1 MKKTLVALAALASVS
16 AYAQVT
22 ISGGFDAGLRMSDL
36 KGSKVN
42 QVVGNNSYTSNITFA
57 GTEDLGGGSSANFRY
72 EIDPVATLTAG
83 APSGTPSS
91 VDTSNV
97 SNVGNGYSF
106 VGLKSASAGEIQFGT
121 INTAT
126 LDANGIGQPFG
137 TAVGSGYK
145 VAAIAATRYQQTLA
159 YFTPT
164 MNGFSGRYTYGFKDD
179 KQNNGAATGVSGT
192 TTSMPL
198 NGRDEISEYS
208 LKYSQGPVNLIYAN
222 LTTKSYS
229 AAGGNGTAAAS
240 CTTTQPAALAT
251 TTAPSAM
258 IDGGIGNGCS
268 DGVAYKV
275 ATMAGNYTVGNL
287 TGYLWTQTQKADGQT
302 GANGTATTSSAA
314 LATVNRKA
322 TGLALKYQVDGALSV
337 QFGTR
342 TITRN
347 ASESYNSTWTNGNVA
362 SAGIGKSTTVAA
374 VGVDYML
381 SKRTAV
387 YLRHEAI
394 KDDAILS
401 NTRGSGVGS
410 GYTAADQ
417 GTGKITNSAIG
428 VRHTF

>member
-16 AYAQVT
+16 AFAQVT

-36 KGSKVN
+36 KGAKVN
-42 QVVGNNSYTSNITFA
+42 QVVGNNSYTSNITFS

-83 APSGTPSS
+83 SPNGTPASA
-91 VDTSNV
+91 DNSNV

-137 TAVGSGYK
+137 TAIGSGYK

-159 YFTPT
+159 YFTPS

-179 KQNNGAATGVSGT
+179 KQNNGAASGVSGT
-192 TTSMPL
+192 TGSMPL
-198 NGRDEISEYS
+198 SGRDEIAEFS

-229 AAGGNGTAAAS
+229 ILGGNGTTANTCATAPP
-240 CTTTQPAALAT
+240 TALAS
-251 TTAPSAM
+251 TATVSSM
-258 IDGGIGNGCS
+258 IDGGVGNACS

-302 GANGTATTSSAA
+302 GANAAATSSSAA
-314 LATVNRKA
+314 LSAVNRKA
-322 TGLALKYQVDGALSV
+322 SGLALKYQVDGNLSV
-337 QFGTR
+337 QVGTR
-342 TITRN
+342 SITRN
-347 ASESYNSTWTNGNVA
+347 ASEAYNSSWGTGNVA
-362 SAGIGKSTTVAA
+362 SGGIGKTSTISA
-374 VGVDYML
+374 VGLDYLL

-401 NTRGSGVGS
+401 NTQGAALGS
-410 GYTAADQ
+410 GYTTGT

>member
-16 AYAQVT
+16 AFAQVT
-22 ISGGFDAGLRMSDL
+22 ITGGFDAGLRMSDL
-36 KGSKVN
+36 KGAKVN
-42 QVVGNNSYTSNITFA
+42 QVVGNNSYTSNVTFS

-83 APSGTPSS
+83 APNGTPASA
-91 VDTSNV
+91 DNSNV
-97 SNVGNGYSF
+97 GNVGNGYSF
-106 VGLKSASAGEIQFGT
+106 VGLKSASAGEIQFGA

-126 LDANGIGQPFG
+126 LDANGVGQPFG

-145 VAAIAATRYQQTLA
+145 TVAIAATRYQQTLA
-159 YFTPT
+159 YFTPN

-179 KQNNGAATGVSGT
+179 KQNNGSSSSTSVSG
-192 TTSMPL
+192 SMPF
-198 NGRDEISEYS
+198 NGRDEIAEFG
-208 LKYSQGPVNLIYAN
+208 LKYSQGPLNLVYAN

-229 AAGGNGTAAAS
+229 AAGAVTSTA
-240 CTTTQPAALAT
+240 CNVTQPAALAST
-251 TTAPSAM
+251 AAPSAM
-258 IDGGIGNGCS
+258 VDGGLGNTCA

-302 GANGTATTSSAA
+302 GANPVATTSAAPLSA
-314 LATVNRKA
+314 VNRKA
-322 TGLALKYQVDGALSV
+322 SGLALKYQVDGALSV

-342 TITRN
+342 SITRN
-347 ASESYNSTWTNGNVA
+347 ASESYNSTFATNPA
-362 SAGIGKSTTVAA
+362 SAGIGKSTNVSA
-374 VGVDYML
+374 VGLDYML

-387 YLRHEAI
+387 YLRHETI
-394 KDDAILS
+394 KDDAILAS
-401 NTRGSGVGS
+401 SRGSAAGS

>member
-16 AYAQVT
+16 AFAQVT

-36 KGSKVN
+36 KGAKVN

-83 APSGTPSS
+83 APNGTPASA
-91 VDTSNV
+91 DNSNV

-106 VGLKSASAGEIQFGT
+106 VGLKSASAGEIQFGS

-126 LDANGIGQPFG
+126 LAANGIGQPFG
-137 TAVGSGYK
+137 TAIGSGYK

-159 YFTPT
+159 YFSPN

-179 KQNNGAATGVSGT
+179 KQNNGAASGLSGT
-192 TTSMPL
+192 TGSMPL
-198 NGRDEISEYS
+198 NGRDEIAEFS
-208 LKYSQGPVNLIYAN
+208 LAYSQGPVNLIYAN
-222 LTTKSYS
+222 LTTKSY
-229 AAGGNGTAAAS
+229 ATAGSNGTTAPTCA
-240 CTTTQPAALAT
+240 TVQPAALAST
-251 TTAPSAM
+251 IAASAM
-258 IDGGIGNGCS
+258 IDGGLGNGCT

-275 ATMAGNYTVGNL
+275 VTMAGNYTVGNL
-287 TGYLWTQTQKADGQT
+287 TGYLWNQTQRADGQT
-302 GANGTATTSSAA
+302 GANSTTAGAQA
-314 LATVNRKA
+314 GLATVNRKA
-322 TGLALKYQVDGALSV
+322 TGLALKYQVDSNLSV
-337 QFGTR
+337 QFGAR

-347 ASESYNSTWTNGNVA
+347 AGESYSTTNTGGNVS
-362 SAGIGKSTTVAA
+362 SAGIGKSTTISAIGA
-374 VGVDYML
+374 DYLL

-401 NTRGSGVGS
+401 NTQGAGVGS
-410 GYTAADQ
+410 GYTTGT